1 MSIIPRILEVVWLLL
16 AAICLGFAIYAT
28 VTVGFN
34 QSYMFFILALVA
46 VLMYFIRRH
55 RRRTLASNQN
65 S

>member
-1 MSIIPRILEVVWLLL
+1 MSIIPRILEVVWLVL
-16 AAICLGFAIYAT
+16 AVICLGFAIYAT
-28 VTVGFN
+28 ATVGFN

-55 RRRTLASNQN
+55 RRRTLTSNQN